1 MPKHNAHVG
10 YSKERRAIELVVPF
24 GTKTT
29 ELSAIMSAVFRPG
42 VLGPLGRGCQT
53 CTSGDHLVVREE
65 LAELIEVNL
74 EKVAR

>member
-1 MPKHNAHVG
+1 MAGHKAQVG
-10 YSKERRAIELVVPF
+10 YSKERREIELVVPF
-24 GTKTT
+24 GTKTN

-65 LAELIEVNL
+65 LEEIIEVNL
-74 EKVAR
+74 DKAAR